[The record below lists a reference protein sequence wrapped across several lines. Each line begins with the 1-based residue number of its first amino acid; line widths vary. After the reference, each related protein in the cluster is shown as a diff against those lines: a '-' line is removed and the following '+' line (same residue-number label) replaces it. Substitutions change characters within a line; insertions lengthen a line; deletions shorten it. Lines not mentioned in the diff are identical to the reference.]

1 MKNAGDGISENPNL
15 KIFGG
20 ERPPTPPGL
29 GRLRR
34 ANSTSSSYRYLVAYE
49 INAQG
54 WKKRLGLEGVGGG
67 GVHFKNGY
75 CQGGVQFLY
84 VIIWGGG
91 DEVLIHHTIN
101 GCKRLLFYSCS
112 Y

>member
-67 GVHFKNGY
+67 GCISKMVIAR
-75 CQGGVQFLY
+75 GGTIFICNY
-84 VIIWGGG
+84 FGGG
-91 DEVLIHHTIN
+91 M
-101 GCKRLLFYSCS
+101 KS
-112 Y
+112 